1 MTDTENREPTSLE
14 QAVTRGQAGEGDMNA
29 VLAEFVNSTVVVP
42 SATEVT
48 SDLNALQP
56 VLFDREGTPML
67 AAFTH
72 EDRVGEQVRGVAPHT
87 ATLHAA
93 ELVQAI
99 PPQTGFVL
107 NPGNAEGFEMLPE
120 GVAQL
125 AADVRRLVAEHE
137 AAGSP
142 EAPPVGAPSPDQV

>member
-1 MTDTENREPTSLE
+1 MTGSEDRDKTTLE
-14 QAVTRGQAGEGDMNA
+14 QAISEGQAGQGDMNA
-29 VLAEFVNSTVVVP
+29 VLAEFVNSQVVVP

-48 SDLNALQP
+48 SDLNTLQP
-56 VLFDREGTPML
+56 VLFDRDGTAML

-87 ATLHAA
+87 AVLHAA

-99 PPQTGFVL
+99 PPQTGLVL
-107 NPGNAEGFEMLPE
+107 NPGTPEGFEMLPE

-125 AADVRRLVAEHE
+125 ADDVRRLVAQHE

-142 EAPPVGAPSPDQV
+142 SPDAV

>member
-1 MTDTENREPTSLE
+1 MTATENREPTALE
-14 QAVTRGQAGEGDMNA
+14 QAISKGQAGEGDMNS
-29 VLAEFVNSTVVVP
+29 VLAEFVNAEVVVP
-42 SATEVT
+42 TATDAQ
-48 SDLNALQP
+48 SSLNDLQP

-72 EDRVGEQVRGVAPHT
+72 PDMIGEQVKGVAEFA
-87 ATLHAA
+87 ATLPAA

-99 PPQTGFVL
+99 PPQTGLVV
-107 NPGNAEGFEMLPE
+107 NPGNREGCEMLPE

-125 AADVRRLVAEHE
+125 ADDVRQLVAAHE

-142 EAPPVGAPSPDQV
+142 EPGQPGTATPAV

>member
-1 MTDTENREPTSLE
+1 MTATDNREPTALE
-14 QAVTRGQAGEGDMNA
+14 QAISKGQAGEGDMNS
-29 VLAEFVNSTVVVP
+29 VLAEFVNSQVVVP
-42 SATEVT
+42 TATDAQE
-48 SDLNALQP
+48 SLNDLQP

-72 EDRVGEQVRGVAPHT
+72 VDMVGEQVKGVAQYT
-87 ATLHAA
+87 AVLPAA

-99 PPQTGFVL
+99 PAQTGLVV

-125 AADVRRLVAEHE
+125 AGDVRALVAAHQ

-142 EAPPVGAPSPDQV
+142 EPGQPGTPAQA

>member
-1 MTDTENREPTSLE
+1 MTGSADRDKTILE
-14 QAVTRGQAGEGDMNA
+14 QAISKGQAGEGDMNA
-29 VLAEFVNSTVVVP
+29 VLAEFVNSEVVVP

-56 VLFDREGTPML
+56 VLFDRDGTPML

-72 EDRVGEQVRGVAPHT
+72 EDRVGEQVRGVAPNT
-87 ATLHAA
+87 AVLHAA

-99 PPQTGFVL
+99 PPQTGLVL
-107 NPGNAEGFEMLPE
+107 NPGNSEGFEMLPE

-125 AADVRRLVAEHE
+125 ADDVRRLVAEHE

-142 EAPPVGAPSPDQV
+142 SPDAV